1 MLTGRATRSA
11 ERAIRSMFSWGR
23 NKRGVPSGP
32 KYACLGINICSVDA
46 RTRNDGPSN
55 LQRRWGSS
63 ESTSSLGRG

>member
-11 ERAIRSMFSWGR
+11 ERTIRSMFRWGR

-32 KYACLGINICSVDA
+32 KYACPGINICSVDA
-46 RTRNDGPSN
+46 RAGNDEPSN

-63 ESTSSLGRG
+63 ESTNSLGRD